1 MKNQKERL
9 HKRAIQ
15 CAKRKKRLAKSDAM
29 RLYAFILKHLQ
40 RQLPDLRLET
50 RLTFAMMMT
59 GLLRSRSGQLA
70 QIVRKVQYNH
80 HEESLIMRFRRF
92 VKNDNL
98 NVETCYLPL
107 VTKILQAVSAEPI
120 VLMVD
125 TTKMGGQCLC
135 LMVSVFYKK
144 RALPLAWLTV
154 KGKKGHLSQE
164 TQVSLFKQVKEL
176 LPSSAQ
182 VVLVGDAEFDGS
194 AVITWLKS
202 QTNWQYVFH
211 TDETTLVSYQGVY
224 HSLKEWATLL
234 QTKPEEDIFLTD
246 VSFTESHQVLGQNIM
261 MTWHEGEKRY
271 WFFVTNCP
279 TLAKTRQWYQLRFT
293 IETLFS
299 DLKGR
304 GFNLDDSRLWKSER
318 LNRLIL
324 IAAWAYYFVVVL
336 GVESLFTNLFR
347 RLVRTNAFVHSLF
360 QLGLIYLDY
369 ILNQCL
375 EFPDA
380 IDLPPPDTVLH
391 VVISP

>member
-50 RLTFAMMMT
+50 RLAFAMTMT

-176 LPSSAQ
+176 LPPSAQ

-211 TDETTLVSYQGVY
+211 TDETTLVGCQGVY
-224 HSLKEWATLL
+224 HSLKEWTSLL
-234 QTKPEEDIFLTD
+234 QTKPEEDILLTD
-246 VSFTESHQVLGQNIM
+246 VSFTEAHQV
-261 MTWHEGEKRY
+261 MTRRCW
-271 WFFVTNCP
+271 
-279 TLAKTRQWYQLRFT
+279 
-293 IETLFS
+293 
-299 DLKGR
+299 R
-304 GFNLDDSRLWKSER
+304 GYPF
-318 LNRLIL
+318 
-324 IAAWAYYFVVVL
+324 
-336 GVESLFTNLFR
+336 
-347 RLVRTNAFVHSLF
+347 
-360 QLGLIYLDY
+360 
-369 ILNQCL
+369 
-375 EFPDA
+375 
-380 IDLPPPDTVLH
+380 
-391 VVISP
+391 

>member
-1 MKNQKERL
+1 MKNQKEQP

-15 CAKRKKRLAKSDAM
+15 CAKRKRRLAKSDAM

-40 RQLPDLRLET
+40 MQLPNLRLET

-70 QIVRKVQYNH
+70 KIVH
-80 HEESLIMRFRRF
+80 HEESLVMRLRRF

-176 LPSSAQ
+176 LPPSAQ
-182 VVLVGDAEFDGS
+182 VVLVGDAEFDGC

-211 TDETTLVSYQGVY
+211 TDETTLVGCQGVY
-224 HSLKEWATLL
+224 HSLKEWTSLL

-246 VSFTESHQVLGQNIM
+246 VSFTEAHQVLGQNIM

-304 GFNLDDSRLWKSER
+304 GFNLDDSRLWKPER

-324 IAAWAYYFVVVL
+324 MAAWAYYFVVVL

-360 QLGLIYLDY
+360 QLGLIYLDH
-369 ILNQCL
+369 ILNECL
-375 EFPDA
+375 KFPDA
-380 IDLPPPDTVLH
+380 IDLPPPDTVPH